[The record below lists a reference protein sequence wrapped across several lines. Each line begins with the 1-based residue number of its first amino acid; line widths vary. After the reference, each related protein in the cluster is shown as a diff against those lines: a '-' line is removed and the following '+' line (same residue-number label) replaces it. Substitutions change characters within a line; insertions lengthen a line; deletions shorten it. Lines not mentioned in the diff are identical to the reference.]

1 MDLVH
6 VHSRAQAF
14 ANGVAVETLHIVA
27 LLQHLLLLFLVHD
40 QRGGLSTRRT
50 VAEKQLRLE
59 R

>member
-6 VHSRAQAF
+6 VHSRAHAF

-27 LLQHLLLLFLVHD
+27 LLQHLLLLFLVDNH
-40 QRGGLSTRRT
+40 RGSLSTCGT
-50 VAEKQLRLE
+50 VAEKQLRLQ

>member
-27 LLQHLLLLFLVHD
+27 LLQHLLLLFLVDNH
-40 QRGGLSTRRT
+40 RGSLSTCGT
-50 VAEKQLRLE
+50 VAEKQLRLQ

>member
-14 ANGVAVETLHIVA
+14 ANGVAVEALHVVA
-27 LLQHLLLLFLVHD
+27 LLQHLLLLFLVDNH
-40 QRGGLSTRRT
+40 RGSLSTCGT

-59 R
+59 C

>member
-14 ANGVAVETLHIVA
+14 ANGVAVEALHVVA
-27 LLQHLLLLFLVHD
+27 LLEHLLLLFLVDNH
-40 QRGGLSTRRT
+40 RGCLSTGGT

>member
-6 VHSRAQAF
+6 VDSRAQAF
-14 ANGVAVETLHIVA
+14 ANGVAVEALHVVA
-27 LLQHLLLLFLVHD
+27 LIEHLLLLLLVHD

>member
-14 ANGVAVETLHIVA
+14 ANGVAVEALHVVA
-27 LLQHLLLLFLVHD
+27 LLQHLLLLFLVDNH
-40 QRGGLSTRRT
+40 RGSLSTCGT
-50 VAEKQLRLE
+50 VAEKQLRLQ

>member
-27 LLQHLLLLFLVHD
+27 LLQHLLLLLLVDNH
-40 QRGGLSTRRT
+40 RGSLSTCGT
-50 VAEKQLRLE
+50 VAEKQLRLQ

>member
-14 ANGVAVETLHIVA
+14 ANGVAVEALHVVA
-27 LLQHLLLLFLVHD
+27 LLEHLLLLFLVDNH
-40 QRGGLSTRRT
+40 RGGLSTRRT